1 MLYFLYASN
10 KRTCFCITKIC
21 LCLMA
26 FDYLN
31 PPNSQHHFQYTIKSK
46 TWSLVRMMFTAV
58 MGLSVDAGV
67 CLQNEGGEEHEA

>member
-1 MLYFLYASN
+1 
-10 KRTCFCITKIC
+10 
-21 LCLMA
+21 MA